1 MNVLRKE
8 QPVGLHP
15 GSLQSSLAP
24 TLMEGTTVPAPR
36 AWMAEGRQAP
46 FHGMSHLESHGA
58 PFTAGR
64 SVGLVLTVRKID

>member
-24 TLMEGTTVPAPR
+24 ALMEGTAVPAPR
-36 AWMAEGRQAP
+36 ARMAEGRQAP
-46 FHGMSHLESHGA
+46 FHGMSHLESL